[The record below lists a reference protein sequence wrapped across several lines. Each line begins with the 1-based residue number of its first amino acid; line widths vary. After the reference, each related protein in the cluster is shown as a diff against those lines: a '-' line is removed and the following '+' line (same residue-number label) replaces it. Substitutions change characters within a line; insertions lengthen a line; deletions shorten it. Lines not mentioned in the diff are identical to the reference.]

1 MWNMSSDSRKTVTSN
16 KRIIPGIDAVLPFPI
31 AQNNEELEE
40 NILNFDVMDYRKKVE
55 KFAEDVE
62 LIFDGRASS
71 RVADEID
78 KLMQNNRHK
87 EKRI

>member
-1 MWNMSSDSRKTVTSN
+1 
-16 KRIIPGIDAVLPFPI
+16 
-31 AQNNEELEE
+31 
-40 NILNFDVMDYRKKVE
+40 MDYRKKVE